1 MAPLK
6 PSLVWCTCGL
16 IVIAVLV
23 TAVLWRHSAY
33 PIGTILTKT
42 DIKSYSRNI
51 CGQSYAYNSSHK
63 EQGTYVLTAEYVG
76 QQGAGIR
83 GLLSQQYLFQHWDI
97 PVSIVEPLLID
108 SKLGHVKKRR
118 QPTDLIKFSDLFN
131 IHTFNAVS
139 RQSGYRSL
147 ATWEDFLSNAQEKTI
162 LVELQS
168 GKKTRNNTVWE
179 TDTASG
185 TSCYN
190 GKKYSIF
197 KELVKC
203 TICIVRVV
211 AVCCI
216 ESSAISSSKSTLTV
230 KELQNAFFGRWKP
243 EEVNLLFTGWSPYWC
258 MPPGSYKTLD
268 PVGNLYS
275 SHQLVKQA
283 NEYKDLYMKSNRST
297 IAFVLRFEYLL
308 ALHYDIDACMNT
320 FYETLNRTRI
330 VDKSVFVAANIGKYR
345 SNSWEDS
352 LYEFS
357 SDKDSQYKVM
367 KTFHNAVSLLIGD
380 QWTFEDWEN
389 SFTTVTAGI
398 EAHGYIAA
406 LQKTIAG
413 QADCIYFLIPGG
425 NFQSLVVEEYVKHHP
440 HQTEQCIHY
449 ICHRKL

>member
-6 PSLVWCTCGL
+6 PSLAWITCL
-16 IVIAVLV
+16 IVITVLV

-42 DIKSYSRNI
+42 DIESYE
-51 CGQSYAYNSSHK
+51 

-83 GLLSQQYLFQHWDI
+83 GLLSQQYFFHHWDI
-97 PVSIVEPLLID
+97 PVSIVEPFLIH
-108 SKLGHVKKRR
+108 SELGHMKKRP

-139 RQSGYRSL
+139 RQSGYTTL

-162 LVELQS
+162 LVELQP
-168 GKKTRNNTVWE
+168 GNETQNNTVWE
-179 TDTASG
+179 TDTAPG

-190 GKKYSIF
+190 GEEYSVF
-197 KELVKC
+197 KQLVNC

-211 AVCCI
+211 TVCCI
-216 ESSAISSSKSTLTV
+216 ESAIPPSKSTLTV
-230 KELQNAFFGRWKP
+230 KELQNAFFGIWKP
-243 EEVNLLFTGWSPYWC
+243 EEVNLLFTYWSAYWG
-258 MPPGSYKTLD
+258 MPSGSHKTFD

-275 SHQLVKQA
+275 SLQLVKQA
-283 NEYKDLYMKSNRST
+283 NEYKDLYMKSNQST

-308 ALHYDIDACMNT
+308 LEHYDIDACMNT
-320 FYETLNRTRI
+320 FYETLNHTKI
-330 VDKSVFVAANIGKYR
+330 VDKSVFVAADIGKYR

-352 LYEFS
+352 LSEFS
-357 SDKDSQYKVM
+357 SKKASQYKLM
-367 KTFHNAVSLLIGD
+367 ERFHDAVSLLIGD
-380 QWTFEDWEN
+380 QWTFEDWDN

-398 EAHGYIAA
+398 EANGYIAA
-406 LQKTIAG
+406 LQKTIASR
-413 QADCIYFLIPGG
+413 ADCIYFLVQGG

-440 HQTEQCIHY
+440 HQTEPCINF
-449 ICHRKL
+449 ICDRTVLLPSPAYY